1 MGDQIKAYESLLEEE
16 KEKIRTILYFMDRFS
31 LSLKRYHELT
41 QVEKALPR
49 THLMESCAR
58 TQDRKWNVQ
67 RTPGRAQGAELP
79 FKRLLEKEVGNFVS
93 FMSLINLFIH
103 ATENTVT
110 YGTTIQ
116 ALLIFFA
123 CLKSNTLLILQVK
136 NNADGT
142 TKVKVK
148 ISGDGTRISHSSN
161 LFVCSFA
168 LVEDGKRCLS
178 SAGTLST
185 ILLL

>member
-67 RTPGRAQGAELP
+67 RTPSRAQGAELP

-93 FMSLINLFIH
+93 FMSLIILS
-103 ATENTVT
+103 
-110 YGTTIQ
+110 YMPQKIQ
-116 ALLIFFA
+116 
-123 CLKSNTLLILQVK
+123 
-136 NNADGT
+136 
-142 TKVKVK
+142 
-148 ISGDGTRISHSSN
+148 
-161 LFVCSFA
+161 
-168 LVEDGKRCLS
+168 
-178 SAGTLST
+178 
-185 ILLL
+185 

>member
-1 MGDQIKAYESLLEEE
+1 
-16 KEKIRTILYFMDRFS
+16 MDRFS

-110 YGTTIQ
+110 YCIIQ

-123 CLKSNTLLILQVK
+123 CLKSNILLILQVK

-142 TKVKVK
+142 TKEKVK

>member
-1 MGDQIKAYESLLEEE
+1 
-16 KEKIRTILYFMDRFS
+16 
-31 LSLKRYHELT
+31 
-41 QVEKALPR
+41 
-49 THLMESCAR
+49 
-58 TQDRKWNVQ
+58 
-67 RTPGRAQGAELP
+67 
-79 FKRLLEKEVGNFVS
+79 
-93 FMSLINLFIH
+93 MSLINLFIH
-103 ATENTVT
+103 ATENTMT

-136 NNADGT
+136 NNADDT